1 MFTFQEKHTLSPR
14 PNISGY
20 LLCRRGQVLLFSN
33 TQQTT
38 FTSWVWNSYPV
49 QSEQDYEGCK
59 LEMAIRICF
68 GYLDLC
74 THSALHN
81 IFFQQQK
88 MILSSPMQIPSFLYL
103 NISPRN
109 WFCFLFKSPVSI
121 HSFIHFLWYMI
132 HNFNLKVRRHFHS
145 RKIMFQLAIK
155 APWRKSFPGELFLEK
170 ERQFNFEFIFL
181 EKERQFNFK
190 FIFLE
195 NEKQF

>member
-1 MFTFQEKHTLSPR
+1 MLRFNRMGS
-14 PNISGY
+14 I
-20 LLCRRGQVLLFSN
+20 LFN
-33 TQQTT
+33 
-38 FTSWVWNSYPV
+38 
-49 QSEQDYEGCK
+49 
-59 LEMAIRICF
+59 
-68 GYLDLC
+68 C

-88 MILSSPMQIPSFLYL
+88 LKLSSLMQIPSFLYL
-103 NISPRN
+103 NISPRD

-195 NEKQF
+195 KEGQFWIHCPGERRAI